1 MVSRGRIVPYPS
13 FGCTSTHCVCVC
25 MRVCVVCVVC
35 VCGVW
40 CVVCGVCVCVCVCV
54 CVFSI
59 YLRKVDKTEV
69 LG

>member
-25 MRVCVVCVVC
+25 
-35 VCGVW
+35 G
-40 CVVCGVCVCVCVCV
+40 VCGVCVCVWCVCV

-59 YLRKVDKTEV
+59 YLRKVNKTEV
-69 LG
+69 LW